1 MECESIRKRLGEFF
15 DGELAPELRGEVE
28 RHLPECAGC
37 RDELAAIRSLADGL
51 AARNVDLPGEL
62 WASIDERLDAERAGQ
77 VSRTARRWRP
87 MASAAAIILA
97 VGLGYLTT
105 NFPGTSSTA
114 HAKSFDFTPL
124 LNRVGTDLGA
134 GLQALIDAYGGRV
147 ITLDQAR
154 AEMRVRVH
162 PPEELPG
169 GMRLKST
176 HMVNMMDH
184 ESLAFHFVGP
194 NDQLLVMQCPAG
206 MMKEFGGRECL
217 ACQVG
222 DRSGEVV
229 REGAWRLFHMES
241 ENVCI
246 CVVSTMD
253 RDTELP
259 AFLEALRIE
268 Y

>member
-1 MECESIRKRLGEFF
+1 
-15 DGELAPELRGEVE
+15 
-28 RHLPECAGC
+28 
-37 RDELAAIRSLADGL
+37 
-51 AARNVDLPGEL
+51 
-62 WASIDERLDAERAGQ
+62 
-77 VSRTARRWRP
+77 
-87 MASAAAIILA
+87 MATAAAMILV

-105 NFPGTSSTA
+105 VLPGGSSTA
-114 HAKSFDFTPL
+114 QAKSFDFTPL

-134 GLQALIDAYGGRV
+134 GLQALIDAYGGGP
-147 ITLDQAR
+147 ITLEQAR
-154 AEMRVRVH
+154 AKMRVRVH
-162 PPEELPG
+162 PPEELPR

-184 ESLAFHFVGP
+184 ESLAFLFVGP

-206 MMKEFGGRECL
+206 MAKVYGGRECL

-229 REGAWRLFHMES
+229 REGVWRLFHIES

-253 RDTELP
+253 RETELP
-259 AFLEALRIE
+259 AFLDALRIE